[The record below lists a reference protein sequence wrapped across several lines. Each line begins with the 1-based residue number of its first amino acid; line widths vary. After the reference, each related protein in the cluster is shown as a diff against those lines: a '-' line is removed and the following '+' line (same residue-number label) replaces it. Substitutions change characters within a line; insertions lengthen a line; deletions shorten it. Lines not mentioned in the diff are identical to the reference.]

1 MAVKRIEELTDD
13 DVAKLT
19 EEQMKELEEKGEIE
33 IEDTSSDQTPPAG
46 DEDVAPPPGDDKGET
61 TPQTQDEL
69 AKIKQQLEIIQQENE
84 RLRRESEGRLRD
96 LIELRQKAR
105 DLIELRQEARHTEKT
120 EEKSTSPFSDVLR
133 DIPDDDFIEVK
144 RVKLLTQ
151 KIEEYLQNKEKAFNQ
166 AVEEKFQQIE
176 LQRIQSLF
184 EESRKRAEKKYP
196 DYQQRVES
204 FLKELSPAEAYLIQQ
219 ELLKSQD
226 PAEEVYQMATRLQVL
241 KQGEQIQ
248 NKKPTPKIMGGG
260 GGGSSVAKL
269 SPEKLLSMS
278 DKEFAQLEQEH
289 PELIREV
296 LEKITQ

>member
-46 DEDVAPPPGDDKGET
+46 DEDVAPPPGDDNKGET

-105 DLIELRQEARHTEKT
+105 HTEKT

-133 DIPDDDFIEVK
+133 DIQDDDFIEGK

-166 AVEEKFQQIE
+166 AVEEKVQQIE

-226 PAEEVYQMATRLQVL
+226 PAEELYQMATRLQVL